1 MPAPTPSLKTAAGVA
16 VVAGLLSTRSRGLRK
31 LALRLTALTAGA
43 VAANEATGKPVPF
56 LRWSFLR
63 LLLGL
68 KHLTKEWQVGDG
80 REEAAAVYVEQNARR
95 GDLDDVIATIDR
107 FARTQSVLI
116 NVGDEK
122 GEILDAAVR
131 AVKPSFVLELGTYV
145 GYGALRLARAAPEA
159 RVVSVEF
166 LAANAE
172 IARRNIAHAGVSD
185 RVTVVVGSI
194 GDGGVTVEHLRS
206 VVGLGPGQLD
216 AVFLDHAKEHYLSDL
231 HTIEDSGWLHP
242 GSVVIADNIRFPGA
256 PDYLAYMQEQEGD
269 RYRTVH
275 HETHVEYQS
284 VIKDLVLESTYLG

>member
-1 MPAPTPSLKTAAGVA
+1 MAEPTRALKTAAGVA
-16 VVAGLLSTRSRGLRK
+16 AAAGLMSLRARGLRK
-31 LALRLTALTAGA
+31 GVLRLTALTAGA
-43 VAANEATGKPVPF
+43 VAANEGTGKPVPF

-68 KHLTKEWQVGDG
+68 KHLTTEWQVGDG
-80 REEAAAVYVEQNARR
+80 REEAAVSYVEQNARR
-95 GDLDDVIATIDR
+95 GDLDDVIATIDE
-107 FARTQSVLI
+107 FARTQSILI

-122 GEILDAAVR
+122 GEILDAAIR
-131 AVKPSFVLELGTYV
+131 EAKPSLVLELGTYV

-166 LAANAE
+166 LPANAAL
-172 IARRNIAHAGVSD
+172 ARRNIAHAGVAD
-185 RVTVVVGSI
+185 RVTIVEGSI
-194 GDGGVTVEHLRS
+194 GDGGATVEHLRS
-206 VVGLGPGQLD
+206 LGFGDGALD

-231 HTIEDSGWLHP
+231 HTIEGTGWLHP
-242 GSVVIADNIRFPGA
+242 GSVVVADNIRFPGA
-256 PDYLAYMQEQEGD
+256 PDYLAYMQEQEGR